1 MKFNFNEK
9 VDRSK
14 NHAAKWEEMGGKFGS
29 NDLLPM
35 WIADMDIKTAPEI
48 VEAIKEKAEQAIF
61 GYVYRPASYY
71 ETAAAWC
78 EKRFGYKIDPK
89 TLIHSPGVVPS
100 MNMLVK
106 MLTKED
112 EKVLIQIPVY
122 PPFAASVKTGKR
134 TLVTNEL
141 IKDENGY
148 YTIDFED
155 LEKKLSDEKVTLMI
169 PPFAASVKTG
179 KRTLVTNELIK
190 DENGYYTI
198 DFEDLEKKLSD
209 EKVTLMILCNPHNP
223 VGRVWKKEE
232 LQKIGDLCVKYNVRI
247 LADEIWRDL
256 VLPGYSHTPIA
267 SLSREIEN
275 ITITCFSPTK
285 TFNIAGLQASFAV
298 FPREEEW
305 KAFDNELGEMD
316 IKRNNPF
323 SLVGFEA
330 AYNHGEEWLSEL
342 LAHLDGNAQYV
353 VDFVKERL
361 PEIKTVK
368 PEGTYLMW
376 LDFNGLNITPE
387 EITDMLIKDA
397 KVAMNDGASFG
408 VNGKG
413 FARMNIA
420 CPRYMV
426 EDAMARIEKAVKNL
440 KK

>member
-14 NHAAKWEEMGGKFGS
+14 NHAAKWEEMGAKFGS

-48 VEAIKEKAEQAIF
+48 VEAIKEKADQAIF

-122 PPFAASVKTGKR
+122 
-134 TLVTNEL
+134 
-141 IKDENGY
+141 
-148 YTIDFED
+148 
-155 LEKKLSDEKVTLMI
+155 

-342 LAHLDGNAQYV
+342 LVHLEGNAQYV
-353 VDFVKERL
+353 ADFVKERL

-408 VNGKG
+408 ANGKG

>member
-14 NHAAKWEEMGGKFGS
+14 NHAAKWEEMGAKFGS

-35 WIADMDIKTAPEI
+35 WVADMDIKTVPEV
-48 VEAIKEKAEQAIF
+48 VEAIKEKADQAIF

-141 IKDENGY
+141 
-148 YTIDFED
+148 
-155 LEKKLSDEKVTLMI
+155 V
-169 PPFAASVKTG
+169 
-179 KRTLVTNELIK
+179 K

-256 VLPGYSHTPIA
+256 VLPGYTHTPIA

-408 VNGKG
+408 ANGKG

>member
-14 NHAAKWEEMGGKFGS
+14 NHAAKWEEMNGKFGS

-48 VEAIKEKAEQAIF
+48 VEAIKEKADQAIF
-61 GYVYRPASYY
+61 GYVYRPDSYY
-71 ETAAAWC
+71 KTAADWC

-106 MLTKED
+106 MLTKPD

-122 PPFAASVKTGKR
+122 PPFAASVKIGKR

-141 IKDENGY
+141 
-148 YTIDFED
+148 
-155 LEKKLSDEKVTLMI
+155 V
-169 PPFAASVKTG
+169 
-179 KRTLVTNELIK
+179 K

-256 VLPGYSHTPIA
+256 VLPGYAHTPIA

-342 LAHLDGNAQYV
+342 LVHLEGNAQYV

-387 EITDMLIKDA
+387 EITEMLIKDA

-408 VNGKG
+408 ANGKG

>member
-14 NHAAKWEEMGGKFGS
+14 NHAAKWEEMGAKFGS

-48 VEAIKEKAEQAIF
+48 VEAIKEKADQAIF
-61 GYVYRPASYY
+61 GYVYRPDSYY
-71 ETAAAWC
+71 KTAADWC

-122 PPFAASVKTGKR
+122 PPFAALVKTGKR

-141 IKDENGY
+141 
-148 YTIDFED
+148 
-155 LEKKLSDEKVTLMI
+155 V
-169 PPFAASVKTG
+169 
-179 KRTLVTNELIK
+179 K

-342 LAHLDGNAQYV
+342 LVHLEGNAQYV
-353 VDFVKERL
+353 ADFVKERL
-361 PEIKTVK
+361 PEIKTGK

-387 EITDMLIKDA
+387 EITEMLIKDA

-408 VNGKG
+408 ANGKG

>member
-14 NHAAKWEEMGGKFGS
+14 NHAAKWEEMGAKFGS

-48 VEAIKEKAEQAIF
+48 VEAIKEKADQAIF

-169 PPFAASVKTG
+169 
-179 KRTLVTNELIK
+179 
-190 DENGYYTI
+190 
-198 DFEDLEKKLSD
+198 
-209 EKVTLMILCNPHNP
+209 LCNPHNP

-256 VLPGYSHTPIA
+256 VLPGYTHTPIA

-342 LAHLDGNAQYV
+342 LVHLEGNAQYV
-353 VDFVKERL
+353 ADFVKERL

-408 VNGKG
+408 ANGKG

-426 EDAMARIEKAVKNL
+426 EEGMNRIENAVKMWRN
-440 KK
+440 K

>member
-14 NHAAKWEEMGGKFGS
+14 NHAAKWEEMGAKFGS

-48 VEAIKEKAEQAIF
+48 VEAIKEKADQAIF

-78 EKRFGYKIDPK
+78 EKRFDYKIDPK

-122 PPFAASVKTGKR
+122 
-134 TLVTNEL
+134 
-141 IKDENGY
+141 
-148 YTIDFED
+148 
-155 LEKKLSDEKVTLMI
+155 

-256 VLPGYSHTPIA
+256 VLPGYTHTPIA

-342 LAHLDGNAQYV
+342 LVHLEGNAQYV
-353 VDFVKERL
+353 ADFVKERL

-408 VNGKG
+408 ANGKG

>member
-14 NHAAKWEEMGGKFGS
+14 NHAAKWEEMGVKFGS

-169 PPFAASVKTG
+169 
-179 KRTLVTNELIK
+179 
-190 DENGYYTI
+190 
-198 DFEDLEKKLSD
+198 
-209 EKVTLMILCNPHNP
+209 LCNPHNP

-256 VLPGYSHTPIA
+256 VLPGYTHTPIA

-342 LAHLDGNAQYV
+342 LVHLEGNAQYV

-408 VNGKG
+408 ANGKG

>member
-14 NHAAKWEEMGGKFGS
+14 NHAAKWEEMGAKFGS

-48 VEAIKEKAEQAIF
+48 VEAIKEKADQAIF

-78 EKRFGYKIDPK
+78 EKRFGYKINPK

-122 PPFAASVKTGKR
+122 
-134 TLVTNEL
+134 
-141 IKDENGY
+141 
-148 YTIDFED
+148 
-155 LEKKLSDEKVTLMI
+155 

-256 VLPGYSHTPIA
+256 VLPGYTHTPIA

-342 LAHLDGNAQYV
+342 LVHLEGNAQYV
-353 VDFVKERL
+353 ADFVKERL

-376 LDFNGLNITPE
+376 LDFNGLNIAPE

-408 VNGKG
+408 ANGKG